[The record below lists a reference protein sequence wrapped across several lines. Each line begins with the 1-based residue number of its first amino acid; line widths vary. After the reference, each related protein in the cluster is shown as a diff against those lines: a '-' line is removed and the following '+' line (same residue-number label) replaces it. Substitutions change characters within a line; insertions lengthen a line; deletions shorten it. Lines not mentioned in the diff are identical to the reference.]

1 MLVNGE
7 RISRSDDK
15 TIKVW
20 DLNKEGRCIKTQF
33 ASNDDFITC
42 FKTNRQNT
50 ALVSSTN

>member
-20 DLNKEGRCIKTQF
+20 DLNKEGRCIKTLV
-33 ASNDDFITC
+33 AHTDDIIVSFRI
-42 FKTNRQNT
+42 NRQNT
-50 ALVSSTN
+50 ALVS